1 MYLGD
6 VITTTKKKK
15 KINEINKQ
23 QTTTKILTKCNR
35 NYYRPSS

>member
-15 KINEINKQ
+15 INEINKKQ
-23 QTTTKILTKCNR
+23 KKKILTKCNR

>member
-15 KINEINKQ
+15 INEINKKQ
-23 QTTTKILTKCNR
+23 NKKILTKCNR